1 MSKINTYKV
10 RGMHCASCASII
22 EKTFKKTDGVHSV
35 QVNYGTETAKI
46 EFDESKTNIEDLSQK
61 IEPLGYSLLI
71 PTASEM
77 GMSQDEH
84 AEHLGLNQS
93 KKDKLTELK
102 EMKNKVISV
111 IPLALISIFV
121 MGWDILAQVKIAPMM
136 PLFLE

>member
-61 IEPLGYSLLI
+61 IEPPG
-71 PTASEM
+71 
-77 GMSQDEH
+77 
-84 AEHLGLNQS
+84 AETDLSRDDQS
-93 KKDKLTELK
+93 KNQKDRTTRPQLPFFLKAQNEKLQPGCVLYHPQ
-102 EMKNKVISV
+102 KVFS
-111 IPLALISIFV
+111 LIANHQ
-121 MGWDILAQVKIAPMM
+121 ILDEA
-136 PLFLE
+136 